1 MQVEM
6 VMEKELRV
14 LHPDSEAEGKKKR
27 LKTKVNTP
35 HPHTPYE
42 PMGAIFFQT
51 STHANTDKA
60 WISLIYLL
68 VRVL

>member
-51 STHANTDKA
+51 STQAHSDKA
-60 WISLIYLL
+60 WISLMDLILK
-68 VRVL
+68 VM